1 MKTCFLLLIMCLFAM
16 PGKAEDVDKYI
27 DAATSYIVKHGTTKD
42 KESFEKKW
50 KSMVETAD
58 TDSGETEEKFL
69 NRYIFDWMADR
80 KGRFEKNA
88 LTVSDKLQACRLYLI
103 YKNLNEDRT
112 LRRKGA
118 NDSEFAIPSTIAKY
132 LTVENLDKFVAEEKN
147 PSKTVNSATK

>member
-1 MKTCFLLLIMCLFAM
+1 
-16 PGKAEDVDKYI
+16 
-27 DAATSYIVKHGTTKD
+27 
-42 KESFEKKW
+42 
-50 KSMVETAD
+50 MVETAD